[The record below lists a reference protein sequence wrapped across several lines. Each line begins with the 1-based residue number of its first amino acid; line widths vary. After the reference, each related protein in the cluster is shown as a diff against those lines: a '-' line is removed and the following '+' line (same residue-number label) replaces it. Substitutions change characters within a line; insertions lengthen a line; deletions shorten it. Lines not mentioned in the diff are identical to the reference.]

1 VPVLSCGVTEHTF
14 ALNHLVSFLLTNL
27 LMGRLAA
34 SAPARVVMISSGAHA
49 GGRID
54 FDDLQG
60 ERITLGSVPA
70 ASRNWPTSCSPT
82 S

>member
-14 ALNHLVSFLLTNL
+14 ALNHLASFLLTNL

-34 SAPARVVMISSGAHA
+34 SAPAGSSPSSPAPTPGAA
-49 GGRID
+49 LTSTSCRASG
-54 FDDLQG
+54 
-60 ERITLGSVPA
+60 ITLGSVPT